1 MHDYDPRRL
10 FLFLNADGVFVAKVK
25 VCFLSILDR
34 EILWLYVNLSPI
46 PPILKS
52 TNLSVEVLAVRS
64 HCLLIIDSDPEE
76 LTPSL
81 SGAVS
86 PRIGGY
92 VPGRCQAGS
101 VEV

>member
-1 MHDYDPRRL
+1 MVCLCGQSQGLLFEYFGPR
-10 FLFLNADGVFVAKVK
+10 NFVV
-25 VCFLSILDR
+25 VCKPQPS
-34 EILWLYVNLSPI
+34 

-86 PRIGGY
+86 PALVVMSLPVVKLEAWKSNNG
-92 VPGRCQAGS
+92 VPL
-101 VEV
+101 

>member
-1 MHDYDPRRL
+1 M
-10 FLFLNADGVFVAKVK
+10 AKVK

-86 PRIGGY
+86 PAL
-92 VPGRCQAGS
+92 VVMSLA
-101 VEV
+101 VVKLEA